1 MTAEKKIQVKAIK
14 AAETGNMNIMAGRT
28 GGTVLITQGYYIVY
42 MPEKDCMLD
51 LSKIK
56 QVPEEALE
64 SYSPENLEKQLK
76 PAKQTNR
83 LMYRNGKRLRL
94 FVSGDSERIWVNE
107 KYAGMFRDG
116 VFHSVDIGK
125 EYSALACTLYG
136 NIRGLILPVKVLK
149 EEENGQV

>member
-28 GGTVLITQGYYIVY
+28 GGTVLITQGHYIVY
-42 MPEKDCMLD
+42 MLEKDCMLD

-56 QVPEEALE
+56 QFPEEGLE
-64 SYSPENLEKQLK
+64 RYSPENLEKQLK
-76 PAKQTNR
+76 EAESTNR

-107 KYAGMFRDG
+107 KYAGMFRG
-116 VFHSVDIGK
+116 SIFHSVRMREG
-125 EYSALACTLYG
+125 YSALACTRYG
-136 NIRGLILPVKVLK
+136 NIRGLILPVKVLE
-149 EEENGQV
+149 EEENG